1 MILNNL
7 FARIN
12 LNYYIFL
19 HCKEISS
26 LYKTS
31 TLQKCLD
38 ALKTNKYAQRLK
50 VSEEVSAT
58 YLSKRIKLINRF
70 LGANNCLANSMCLFL
85 AIRNR
90 KNVSFIIGVS
100 DDFIESAFSHCW
112 VEIGNVAINE
122 KREIMKYK
130 PVISIHR

>member
-7 FARIN
+7 FARIT
-12 LNYYIFL
+12 LNCHIFL
-19 HCKEISS
+19 HCKEISN

-31 TLQKCLD
+31 TLQQCLE
-38 ALKTNKYAQRLK
+38 ALNTNKYAQRLK

-70 LGANNCLANSMCLFL
+70 LGADNCLANSMCLFL

-100 DDFIESAFSHCW
+100 DDFKESAFSHCW
-112 VEIGNVAINE
+112 VEIGNVSINE